1 MSEEHLPLSLLDP
14 IPFARVDEPGLS
26 RVIGFAFAT
35 GDVGDGLERIL
46 DAMPIASSTWDP
58 SEFVDDIFLREVVA
72 SCLQVKAEGAR
83 HPAHPSLL
91 FRLLGAPPAELA
103 VVTFRQNVLA
113 ELAADA
119 GLRAAFEKLYV
130 TLTALR
136 GLLSRSGAGARIDA
150 FHRRLEVLRRIKT
163 AVEVSLEFE
172 RAASGLSRLGQWGR
186 SSATSEAYARLLEL
200 LDYEN
205 AASEVDVRL
214 QLGFDGRVREFA
226 VVARRPKKDNSFYRS
241 PASRWLGKIWLLA
254 RGEKFSDEELVSR
267 LLDTVFDGLQD
278 SLIPLFPLLGDMEFY
293 LAGLSFRD
301 GCDKVGLA
309 TCLPEFVPGAGRS
322 IDKLFNPLLL
332 AERGA
337 AKPCDVSPLADD
349 ALVVVTGPNSGG
361 KTRFLQA
368 LALTQILGQ
377 AGLFVPAARAAL
389 PWATA
394 LFVSL
399 VEHARADQAEGRL
412 GMELVRIRR
421 LFERLQEGSLVI
433 VDELCSGTN
442 PAEGEEIFRL
452 VVKLF
457 RELRPAAFI
466 TTHFLAFAARLQADH
481 RDVDFLQVELD
492 AALKPTYRF
501 VPGVATTSLADR
513 TAARLGV
520 TEEGLRAAALA
531 NRAKLSGRSTTPE
544 RTPRP
549 MPDLTRSPRSPR
561 PTV

>member
-1 MSEEHLPLSLLDP
+1 MSEKSQFLSLLDP
-14 IPFARVDEPGLS
+14 IPFSRVDEDGLS
-26 RVIGFAFAT
+26 RVIAFAFAT

-46 DAMPIASSTWDP
+46 DSMPIAPSTWDP
-58 SEFVDDIFLREVVA
+58 AEFADDIFLRTVVS
-72 SCLQVKAEGAR
+72 SCLTVKAEGQA

-91 FRLLGAPPAELA
+91 LRLLGSPPADPA

-113 ELAADA
+113 ELATDLE
-119 GLRAAFEKLYV
+119 LRTMFEKLYG
-130 TLTALR
+130 TLVALR

-150 FHRRLEVLRRIKT
+150 FHRRLEVLRRIKST
-163 AVEVSLEFE
+163 VELTLVFE
-172 RAASGLSRLGQWGR
+172 RASSGLMRLGEWGR
-186 SSATSEAYARLLEL
+186 SVAGSESYARLLEL

-205 AASEVDVRL
+205 SSSEVDVRL
-214 QLGFDGRVREFA
+214 SLGFDGRVREFT
-226 VVARRPKKDNSFYRS
+226 VVARRPKTENSFYRS
-241 PASRWLGKIWLLA
+241 PASRWLGKLWLLA

-267 LLDTVFDGLQD
+267 LLDTVFDGFQD
-278 SLIPLFPLLGDMEFY
+278 ALVPLFPLIGDLEFH

-301 GCDKVGLA
+301 GCAKVGLS
-309 TCLPEFVPGAGRS
+309 TCLPDFVGFDSASGSGRV
-322 IDKLFNPLLL
+322 IERLFNPLLL

-337 AKPCDVSPLADD
+337 ATPCDVQPLADD
-349 ALVVVTGPNSGG
+349 ALVLVTGPNSGG
-361 KTRFLQA
+361 KTRFLQS
-368 LALTQILGQ
+368 LALTQVLGQ
-377 AGLFVPAARAAL
+377 AGLFVPAARATL

-412 GMELVRIRR
+412 GMELTRIRR

-466 TTHFLAFAARLQADH
+466 TTHFLAFAARLAADH
-481 RDVDFLQVELD
+481 RDIDFLQVELD
-492 AALKPTYRF
+492 AAMKPTYQF

-520 TEEGLRAAALA
+520 TEEGLRAAAQA
-531 NRAKLSGRSTTPE
+531 NRGKSAA
-544 RTPRP
+544 RP
-549 MPDLTRSPRSPR
+549 LAPHRVVS
-561 PTV
+561 

>member
-1 MSEEHLPLSLLDP
+1 MTEPHSPLSLLDP
-14 IPFARVDEPGLS
+14 VPFARVDADGLS
-26 RVIGFAFAT
+26 RVIAFAFAT

-46 DAMPIASSTWDP
+46 DSMPIAPSTWDP
-58 SEFVDDIFLREVVA
+58 REFADDIFLRTLIS
-72 SCLQVKAEGAR
+72 SCLTVKAEGQA
-83 HPAHPSLL
+83 HPAHPALL
-91 FRLLGAPPAELA
+91 LRLLGTPPADPD

-113 ELAADA
+113 ELATDVE
-119 GLRAAFEKLYV
+119 LRVRLESLYV
-130 TLTALR
+130 ALVSLR

-150 FHRRLEVLRRIKT
+150 FHRRLEVLRRIK
-163 AVEVSLEFE
+163 AIVELTVVFE
-172 RAASGLSRLGQWGR
+172 RAASGLSRLGAWGL
-186 SSATSEAYARLLEL
+186 SVAASDAYARLLEL
-200 LDYEN
+200 LDYESS
-205 AASEVDVRL
+205 ASEVDVRL
-214 QLGFDGRVREFA
+214 ALGFDGRVREFT
-226 VVARRPKKDNSFYRS
+226 VTARRPKSDNSFYRS
-241 PASRWLGKIWLLA
+241 PASRWLGKLWLLA

-267 LLDTVFDGLQD
+267 LLDAVFDGFQD
-278 SLIPLFPLLGDMEFY
+278 ALVPLFPLIGDLEFY

-301 GCDKVGLA
+301 GCAKVGLS
-309 TCLPEFVPGAGRS
+309 TCLPDFVFGAAQGAPERAGRS
-322 IDKLFNPLLL
+322 LEQLFNPLLL
-332 AERGA
+332 AERGS
-337 AKPCDVSPLADD
+337 AKPCDLQPLAED

-361 KTRFLQA
+361 KTRFLQS
-368 LALTQILGQ
+368 LALTQVLGQ
-377 AGLFVPAARAAL
+377 AGLFVPAARATL
-389 PWATA
+389 PWATS

-421 LFERLQEGSLVI
+421 LFEHLQEGSLVI

-466 TTHFLAFAARLQADH
+466 TTHFLAFAARLAADH

-520 TEEGLRAAALA
+520 TEDGLRAAALA
-531 NRAKLSGRSTTPE
+531 NRGKSSPPRLPARALS
-544 RTPRP
+544 
-549 MPDLTRSPRSPR
+549 
-561 PTV
+561 

>member
-1 MSEEHLPLSLLDP
+1 MIDVRAPLSLLDP
-14 IPFARVDEPGLS
+14 VAFPRVDEEGLH
-26 RVIGFAFAT
+26 RIIGFAFAT

-46 DAMPIASSTWDP
+46 DSMPIAPSSWDP
-58 SEFVDDIFLREVVA
+58 GEFAEDVFLRHLVS
-72 SCLQVKAEGAR
+72 SCLPVKAEDSDHA
-83 HPAHPSLL
+83 AHPTLL
-91 FRLLGAPPAELA
+91 LRLLGSPPSDLA
-103 VVTFRQNVLA
+103 VVSFRQNVLA
-113 ELAADA
+113 ELATDA
-119 GLRAAFEKLYV
+119 ELRAGFEKLYV
-130 TLTALR
+130 TLTMLR

-150 FHRRLEVLRRIKT
+150 FHRRLEVLRRIKA
-163 AVEVSLEFE
+163 AVDVALGFE
-172 RAASGLSRLGQWGR
+172 GAQSGLSRLGTWAR
-186 SSATSEAYARLLEL
+186 AVAATEAYARLLEL

-205 AASEVDVRL
+205 SASEVDVRL
-214 QLGFDGRVREFA
+214 ALGFDGRVREFT
-226 VVARRPKKDNSFYRS
+226 VLARRPKTGNAFYRS

-267 LLDTVFDGLQD
+267 LLDTVFDGVQD
-278 SLIPLFPLLGDMEFY
+278 ALVPLFPLLGDMEFY
-293 LAGLSFRD
+293 LAGLAFRA
-301 GCDKVGLA
+301 GCAKVGLA
-309 TCLPEFVPGAGRS
+309 TCLPDFTPGSGRV
-322 IDKLFNPLLL
+322 IEQLFNPLLL

-337 AKPCDVSPLADD
+337 AKPCDVSGLADD

-377 AGLFVPAARAAL
+377 SGLFVPAARATL
-389 PWATA
+389 PCATA

-466 TTHFLAFAARLQADH
+466 TTHFLAFAARLAADH
-481 RDVDFLQVELD
+481 ADVDFLQVELD
-492 AALKPTYRF
+492 DALRPTYRF
-501 VPGVATTSLADR
+501 VRGVATTSLADR

-520 TEEGLRAAALA
+520 TEEGLRAAALG
-531 NRAKLSGRSTTPE
+531 NRAKRASRS
-544 RTPRP
+544 
-549 MPDLTRSPRSPR
+549 SANAS
-561 PTV
+561 

>member
-1 MSEEHLPLSLLDP
+1 MSELRHPLSLLDP
-14 IPFARVDEPGLS
+14 IPFSRVDEEGLS
-26 RVIGFAFAT
+26 RVVGFAFAT
-35 GDVGDGLERIL
+35 GDVGDGLERIM
-46 DAMPIASSTWDP
+46 DSMPIAPSSWDP
-58 SEFVDDIFLREVVA
+58 SEFAEDIFLRTVIS
-72 SCLQVKAEGAR
+72 SCLQVKAEGLGYA
-83 HPAHPSLL
+83 AHPTLL
-91 FRLLGAPPAELA
+91 YRLLGSPPADPA

-113 ELAADA
+113 ELATDA
-119 GLRAAFEKLYV
+119 ELRASFEKLYV
-130 TLTALR
+130 TLTTLR

-150 FHRRLEVLRRIKT
+150 FHRRLEVLRRIKS
-163 AVEVSLEFE
+163 AVEVALGFE
-172 RAASGLSRLGQWGR
+172 RAQSGLVRLGEWGR
-186 SSATSEAYARLLEL
+186 GVASSEAYARLLEL

-205 AASEVDVRL
+205 SASEVDVRL
-214 QLGFDGRVREFA
+214 QLGFDGRVREFT
-226 VVARRPKKDNSFYRS
+226 VLARRPKTGNPFYQS

-267 LLDTVFDGLQD
+267 LLDTVFDGLQEA
-278 SLIPLFPLLGDMEFY
+278 LVPLFPLVGDLEFY
-293 LAGLSFRD
+293 LAGLSFRA
-301 GCDKVGLA
+301 GCEKVGLQ
-309 TCLPEFVPGAGRS
+309 TCLPDFTVGGGRS
-322 IDKLFNPLLL
+322 IDELFNPLLL

-377 AGLFVPAARAAL
+377 AGLFVPAARATL

-481 RDVDFLQVELD
+481 GDVDFLQVELD
-492 AALKPTYRF
+492 ASLKPTYQF

-520 TEEGLRAAALA
+520 TEDGLRTAALA
-531 NRAKLSGRSTTPE
+531 NRAKVVRSDRAAPPTATSGRVSTAKNG
-544 RTPRP
+544 
-549 MPDLTRSPRSPR
+549 LLSP
-561 PTV
+561 